1 MPMPFKL
8 PAASFPS
15 SYYSYLSIDSST
27 LSSQHHSLAYLPCE
41 SCTLLHIVHTDCS
54 STGLFSSSAEAM
66 LVLFQYLSYL
76 CMRPLESYST
86 SARPESQLRFYQFCL
101 RLILANMKPFTFQ
114 ALLTTPFP
122 LCLFA
127 SVSRASRLLLT
138 PSPLLVLSLL
148 SYITPT
154 T

>member
-1 MPMPFKL
+1 M
-8 PAASFPS
+8 
-15 SYYSYLSIDSST
+15 
-27 LSSQHHSLAYLPCE
+27 LA
-41 SCTLLHIVHTDCS
+41 
-54 STGLFSSSAEAM
+54 F
-66 LVLFQYLSYL
+66 FQYLSYL

-86 SARPESQLRFYQFCL
+86 PTGQDSRPHFYHSCL
-101 RLILANMKPFTFQ
+101 RLIPANMKPFILQ

-127 SVSRASRLLLT
+127 SASRAPRLLLT
-138 PSPLLVLSLL
+138 PFPLLVLAFL